1 MGDGP
6 RGLARLIAKPA
17 GNPVPF
23 EQRPALVCHTLRDG
37 ALVPSNIRDC
47 VGPDCGVQLFVLA
60 GRTTERVDN
69 RELRPLCLQC
79 HIRGGGGLLMLH
91 PEERAELDAIGA
103 TEQVMSMLAAMNTT
117 ITTVHRQVPS

>member
-1 MGDGP
+1 
-6 RGLARLIAKPA
+6 
-17 GNPVPF
+17 
-23 EQRPALVCHTLRDG
+23 
-37 ALVPSNIRDC
+37 
-47 VGPDCGVQLFVLA
+47 
-60 GRTTERVDN
+60 VDN